1 MLPSLCC
8 KYCTD
13 TWADIHIWNWTGLG
27 EARMPASSFG
37 FSVQGSFLKLPT
49 TLVVHMG
56 RKIILVFSVG
66 WVNLSTQIRTGLL
79 LFGIYPRCWAASKMI
94 PGRFLSFH
102 LILLPR
108 WHTSALCWLIFDRCP
123 IWSGWPGPAQISP
136 GRWTKKCTTGPESL
150 NSHYIDRLGWLALG
164 RGERIPDKGMGC
176 VKGFKWW
183 SGSQHDC
190 FVAWSVW
197 LRYMNDIWNYSICLK
212 VHPPNCNPLLQ
223 YPIFLFKHA
232 AVVVALLRY
241 AGFLSA
247 VG

>member
-66 WVNLSTQIRTGLL
+66 WVNLSTQIRTDLL

-164 RGERIPDKGMGC
+164 RGERIPKGMGC
-176 VKGFKWW
+176 MKGF
-183 SGSQHDC
+183 
-190 FVAWSVW
+190 
-197 LRYMNDIWNYSICLK
+197 
-212 VHPPNCNPLLQ
+212 
-223 YPIFLFKHA
+223 
-232 AVVVALLRY
+232 
-241 AGFLSA
+241 
-247 VG
+247 